1 MNVVNI
7 CSDVPSVRDHNECL
21 LGPSDGRGST
31 CESSRPQ

>member
-7 CSDVPSVRDHNECL
+7 CSDVPFVRDHNERL
-21 LGPSDGRGST
+21 LGARDCRGST